1 MNLLRISLIASVA
14 SAVAL
19 PVSMAQTTATTDPV
33 GFVTISA
40 AAGTGTSKKNT
51 LFSVPL
57 METESIT
64 GQVAGTIT
72 GVTSNS
78 ISNSNAGWAPG
89 LLSDP
94 ATPYLIQ
101 ITSGAA
107 EGRLFLIASSAATAG
122 ASAGTA
128 NTATTVTV
136 SPIDAA
142 QVDLTSLGIAVGSD
156 TYKIYSC
163 GTLSSVFPP
172 ASGIQGG
179 TSAANADTVVLVV
192 NGASTTYFYRTTPPA
207 RWTRVFAG
215 SPDAS
220 NVPLLPYYGMQ
231 YQRIANTPL
240 SATVT
245 GEVPVKPRKVAV
257 KNSGITLISQFWPAD
272 STLLSSGLS
281 SVVTPGASASVAD
294 TVILTSGGSA
304 STYWYNG
311 TNWRR
316 VFAGSP
322 ISDSTPIPIGT
333 TVQISRKGTAT
344 GYTTLSQPVPYSL

>member
-1 MNLLRISLIASVA
+1 
-14 SAVAL
+14 
-19 PVSMAQTTATTDPV
+19 
-33 GFVTISA
+33 
-40 AAGTGTSKKNT
+40 
-51 LFSVPL
+51 
-57 METESIT
+57 
-64 GQVAGTIT
+64 
-72 GVTSNS
+72 
-78 ISNSNAGWAPG
+78 
-89 LLSDP
+89 
-94 ATPYLIQ
+94 
-101 ITSGAA
+101 
-107 EGRLFLIASSAATAG
+107 
-122 ASAGTA
+122 
-128 NTATTVTV
+128 
-136 SPIDAA
+136 
-142 QVDLTSLGIAVGSD
+142 
-156 TYKIYSC
+156 
-163 GTLSSVFPP
+163 
-172 ASGIQGG
+172 
-179 TSAANADTVVLVV
+179 
-192 NGASTTYFYRTTPPA
+192 
-207 RWTRVFAG
+207 VFAG